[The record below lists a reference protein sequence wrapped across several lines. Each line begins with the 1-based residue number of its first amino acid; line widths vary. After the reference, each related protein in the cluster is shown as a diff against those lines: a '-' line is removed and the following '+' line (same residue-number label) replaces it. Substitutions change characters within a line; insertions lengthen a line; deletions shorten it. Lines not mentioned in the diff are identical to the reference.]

1 MVMRRGDIV
10 SKDPSKPF
18 EIEGGYD
25 ATVDDAF
32 KQKKISR
39 DELREKTKHKSAY
52 RKRRRKRKQQRLN

>member
-1 MVMRRGDIV
+1 M